1 MKAFIVDPIRSMG
14 QGLGLHQI
22 DKSLQVGFR
31 GSEVHLRNAV
41 FVAHPP
47 YPIGNPGLQKQL
59 TGRIY
64 LERVGRFK
72 NGYPKLFTQIR
83 GRHNQL
89 PFFRNDQAPTE
100 AGVSLTAVKQRN
112 ITFRLERRQA
122 FSMLLDSAHASQKK
136 I

>member
-1 MKAFIVDPIRSMG
+1 MKALVVDSVRSMG
-14 QGLGLHQI
+14 KSLGLHQI
-22 DKSLQVGFR
+22 DKSLQVRFR
-31 GSEVHLRNAV
+31 GGEIRLCHAV

-47 YPIGNPGLQKQL
+47 YPIGDPGLQKEL

-72 NGYPKLFTQIR
+72 NGYPKLFTQSR

-89 PFFRNDQAPTE
+89 PFFRNDQAPT
-100 AGVSLTAVKQRN
+100 GSRRLSTAVERN

-122 FSMLLDSAHASQKK
+122 FSVLV
-136 I
+136 